1 MELKLMKKQKQQEMD
16 LAVLVHFD
24 PFPTQFN
31 ISFIF
36 YASVLMNLSMDL
48 YEFFSIKRNNRNS

>member
-24 PFPTQFN
+24 PFTTQFN

>member
-1 MELKLMKKQKQQEMD
+1 MKKQKQQEMD

-36 YASVLMNLSMDL
+36 CVLVLMNLSMDL